1 MEFNKIIFMNENF
14 ESSKEEEN
22 LKNENEFLKMKLML
36 EQGAQFGTMQADS
49 ELPAGI
55 ENQFLRNV
63 MEFEKQFEEQ
73 KMIKIFDKIERP
85 NHFKPVNEI
94 PGDEIENVWNN
105 LDEYLHKYGIE
116 LSVCSPNISDRELYR
131 FTTEELFNHEMD
143 DMNVPGMMSCFTYDE
158 FYPDYKYDNTRHAVE
173 DCIEVILKKK
183 HFDWMPLLKK
193 ENLRIN
199 DHYPVSEKEYINLIN
214 RFKDAYEDIQLQEM
228 NDPVCTIEGNSCYVK
243 GNYDVTL
250 TFSSEEIFINGEW
263 MVEYEFDEDFG
274 FWEIANVQVEG
285 INF

>member
-1 MEFNKIIFMNENF
+1 MNENF
-14 ESSKEEEN
+14 EQIDEEEN

-55 ENQFLRNV
+55 ENEFLNYI
-63 MEFEKQFEEQ
+63 MAYEKQAVER

-94 PGDEIENVWNN
+94 PDDEIENAWNN
-105 LDEYLHKYGIE
+105 LDEYLRKYSIE

-143 DMNVPGMMSCFTYDE
+143 DMNLPGMMSCFTYDE

>member
-1 MEFNKIIFMNENF
+1 MNENF

-36 EQGAQFGTMQADS
+36 EQGAQFGTMQTDS

-73 KMIKIFDKIERP
+73 KTIKVFDKIERP

-94 PGDEIENVWNN
+94 PGDEIENAWNN
-105 LDEYLHKYGIE
+105 LDEYLRKYSIE

-131 FTTEELFNHEMD
+131 FTTEELFNHEMN

>member
-1 MEFNKIIFMNENF
+1 MNEDFNHLND
-14 ESSKEEEN
+14 EEK
-22 LKNENEFLKMKLML
+22 LKAENEFLKMKLML
-36 EQGAQFGTMQADS
+36 EQGAQFGTMQTDS

-73 KMIKIFDKIERP
+73 KTIKVFDKIERP

-94 PGDEIENVWNN
+94 PEDEIENAWNN

-131 FTTEELFNHEMD
+131 FTTEELFDHEMN

>member
-1 MEFNKIIFMNENF
+1 MNKNF
-14 ESSKEEEN
+14 ESSDEEEN

-55 ENQFLRNV
+55 ENEFLNYI
-63 MEFEKQFEEQ
+63 MAYEKQAVER

-94 PGDEIENVWNN
+94 PEDEIENAWNN
-105 LDEYLHKYGIE
+105 LDEYLRKYSIE

-131 FTTEELFNHEMD
+131 FTTEELFNHEMN

>member
-1 MEFNKIIFMNENF
+1 MNEDFNHL
-14 ESSKEEEN
+14 SDEEK
-22 LKNENEFLKMKLML
+22 LKAENEFLKMKLML

-55 ENQFLRNV
+55 ENEFLNYI
-63 MEFEKQFEEQ
+63 MAYEKQAVER

-94 PGDEIENVWNN
+94 PEDEIENAWNN
-105 LDEYLHKYGIE
+105 LDEYLRKYSIE

-131 FTTEELFNHEMD
+131 FTTEELFNHEMN

-199 DHYPVSEKEYINLIN
+199 NHYPVSEKEYINLIN

>member
-1 MEFNKIIFMNENF
+1 MNEDFNHL
-14 ESSKEEEN
+14 SDEEK
-22 LKNENEFLKMKLML
+22 LKAENEFLKMKLML

-55 ENQFLRNV
+55 ENEFLNYI
-63 MEFEKQFEEQ
+63 MAYEKQAVER
-73 KMIKIFDKIERP
+73 KMIKVFDKIERP

-94 PGDEIENVWNN
+94 PEDEIENAWNN
-105 LDEYLHKYGIE
+105 LDEYLRKYSIE

-131 FTTEELFNHEMD
+131 FTTEELFNHEMN

>member
-1 MEFNKIIFMNENF
+1 MNEDFNHL
-14 ESSKEEEN
+14 SDEEK
-22 LKNENEFLKMKLML
+22 LKAENEFLKMKLML

-55 ENQFLRNV
+55 ENEFLNYI
-63 MEFEKQFEEQ
+63 MAYEKQAVER

-94 PGDEIENVWNN
+94 PDDEIENAWNN
-105 LDEYLHKYGIE
+105 LDEYLRKYSIE

-131 FTTEELFNHEMD
+131 FTTEELFDHEMD